1 LIQFVV
7 QRAVQEW
14 AAKVVQEWATI
25 KAIKAARVDMALR
38 VE

>member
-1 LIQFVV
+1 VV

-25 KAIKAARVDMALR
+25 KAIKAIKAARVDMALR